1 MGCRKDKGGV
11 CSGGYLPTSPTVLPL
26 RATKATESLGQ
37 AWVRNVN
44 LCQGRQLQALAK

>member
-1 MGCRKDKGGV
+1 MVCVVGGTCPPPQQLCPSV
-11 CSGGYLPTSPTVLPL
+11 
-26 RATKATESLGQ
+26 TKATESLGQ

>member
-1 MGCRKDKGGV
+1 MVCVVGGT
-11 CSGGYLPTSPTVLPL
+11 CLPL
-26 RATKATESLGQ
+26 QQFCPSVTKATESLGQ